1 MAYFLTFYPTLK
13 ISDLKYKHMAG
24 KVTFTLKEDEQGEI
38 AVRSEDIAE
47 IVPDADFRFSLL
59 ILKNGDK
66 HFVCGTKEGIENKI
80 GANASS

>member
-1 MAYFLTFYPTLK
+1 
-13 ISDLKYKHMAG
+13 MAG
-24 KVTFTLKEDEQGEI
+24 KVTFTSKEDEQGEI